1 MFSFCVLVSD
11 KVPPPLPPS
20 TIVEWNPA
28 LRPGQLG
35 NEVTS
40 LLRPFFLAARQNSH
54 TFSCKKKTFV
64 NTVIRRPIFL
74 GPNRVLRLV
83 LIWLHF
89 WWCHERFG
97 SEVKRSQKTAS
108 QWQWQS
114 NICVRWGKEVHD
126 AIASFRYI
134 TTILL
139 LHRLLY

>member
-54 TFSCKKKTFV
+54 TFSCKKKPSSRYGHPTANF
-64 NTVIRRPIFL
+64 FF

-114 NICVRWGKEVHD
+114 NICVRWGEALQD
-126 AIASFRYI
+126 AIASVTYI
-134 TTILL
+134 N
-139 LHRLLY
+139 

>member
-20 TIVEWNPA
+20 TILYSGTPPYGQASSVMRSPRYYGHFFWPHGKTAIHFLVKKN
-28 LRPGQLG
+28 LRQYGHPTA
-35 NEVTS
+35 NC
-40 LLRPFFLAARQNSH
+40 FF
-54 TFSCKKKTFV
+54 
-64 NTVIRRPIFL
+64 

-108 QWQWQS
+108 LWQWQS
-114 NICVRWGKEVHD
+114 NICVRWGEALHD
-126 AIASFRYI
+126 AIASVTYI
-134 TTILL
+134 N
-139 LHRLLY
+139 